1 MAGPIDP
8 RKALIGLDANALDRR
23 GRQDEALA
31 DRFRALAAA
40 GRLKVLVPGG
50 VEAELRHPRGPL
62 SSKADVPQPVP
73 APAFVRRPGLTA
85 AQHISRLRIRAMVQG
100 NARPGKHEADAA
112 HLSEAHEA
120 GCAYF
125 ITYDGRL
132 LRKRQDL
139 EAALPGLAIVTL
151 EGFFEIL
158 ADFEGEQG
166 GDATSE

>member
-8 RKALIGLDANALDRR
+8 RKTLIGLDANALDRR
-23 GRQDEALA
+23 GHEDEALA

-50 VEAELRHPRGPL
+50 VAAELRHPRGPE
-62 SSKADVPQPVP
+62 SSAAQVPQPAP
-73 APAFVRRPGLTA
+73 APVFVRRPGLTA
-85 AQHISRLRIRAMVQG
+85 AQHINRLRIRAMVQG

-120 GCAYF
+120 GCAFF

-139 EAALPGLAIVTL
+139 EAALPGLVIVTL

-158 ADFEGEQG
+158 EDVEGKQG
-166 GDATSE
+166 GDEASE